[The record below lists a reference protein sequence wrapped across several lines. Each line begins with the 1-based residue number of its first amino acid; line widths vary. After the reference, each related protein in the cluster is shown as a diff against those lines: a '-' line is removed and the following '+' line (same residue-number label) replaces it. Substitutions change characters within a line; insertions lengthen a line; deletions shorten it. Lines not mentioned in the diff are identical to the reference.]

1 MGYLAILNSRS
12 SVATAE
18 LNIKY
23 KRPVKKG
30 QYYVFEGKVEKREGR
45 KIYLSGKV
53 KDMETG

>member
-18 LNIKY
+18 LNVKY

-30 QYYVFEGKVEKREGR
+30 QFYVFEGKVEK
-45 KIYLSGKV
+45 K
-53 KDMETG
+53 